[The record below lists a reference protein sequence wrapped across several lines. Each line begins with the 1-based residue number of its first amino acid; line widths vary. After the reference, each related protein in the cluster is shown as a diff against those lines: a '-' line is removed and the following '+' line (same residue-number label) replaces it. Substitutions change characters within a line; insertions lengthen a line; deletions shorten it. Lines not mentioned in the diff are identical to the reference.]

1 MLARVF
7 ACTSGEL
14 GPVWI
19 PFQKE
24 IGSKVMYAVIEAS
37 GKQFRVAPGDLV
49 RLDTLSG
56 EPGTEVDL
64 GKVLMVSGDAG
75 IRTGADAAGVKVTGT
90 ITKHGRGVKIIVFK
104 FKRKK
109 QYKRT
114 QGHRQNFTEVK
125 VNAIA

>member
-1 MLARVF
+1 
-7 ACTSGEL
+7 
-14 GPVWI
+14 
-19 PFQKE
+19 
-24 IGSKVMYAVIEAS
+24 MYAVIEAS

-56 EPGTEVDL
+56 EPGDEVNL
-64 GKVLMVSGDAG
+64 GKVLMMSGDNG
-75 IRTGADAAGVKVTGT
+75 IKTGKDAADIKVTGT